1 MILFVPS
8 VLGAFLHSGISI
20 LAKASLPAYAMIILG
35 ILCCYM
41 HYVAT
46 GFSHL
51 QLYRIRP
58 IVCIGL
64 LQFNA
69 VHSPGHLL
77 LLNTQYCS
85 FHVRKFPI
93 DETYSLYL
101 LAQRECPIHL
111 LDIST

>member
-35 ILCCYM
+35 ILSCYM
-41 HYVAT
+41 HYLAT

-77 LLNTQYCS
+77 LLDTQYCS
-85 FHVRKFPI
+85 FHECAISLLMRRI
-93 DETYSLYL
+93 LSTYWFNVNV
-101 LAQRECPIHL
+101 QF
-111 LDIST
+111 T